1 MMLWRRSSD
10 EGDDEWADLISIGDC
25 LDVGPDNLLT
35 AGNYAD
41 DLDSLPVLQTTQRY
55 VDTMHDLD
63 ALLNKDRDLDHHRP
77 EYQII
82 VDCNA
87 LSVDIDDEILTVHNF
102 IRDNYRYKFPELES
116 LVLHPIDYARLIKK
130 IGNETD
136 LTLVDLEGLVPSAM
150 IMVISITASTTG
162 GKPLPEEVLR
172 KTIDACDRTLTLDSS
187 KKKVLDFLES
197 RMGFVA
203 PNLSAVVGSAVA
215 AKLMVAAGGLSAL
228 AFMPSCNV
236 LLLGAKKTDLAGFS
250 TATSLFRV
258 GYIEQTEIFQG
269 TPPSLRKPACK
280 LLAGKSTMAAR
291 LDSLGGDPTGET
303 GRGYRDEIRKTIEKW
318 QELPPAK
325 RAKPLPVPDCKPA
338 KKKRGGR
345 RLRKMKQR
353 YAMTD
358 ERKKANRMKFGVLE
372 E

>member
-10 EGDDEWADLISIGDC
+10 EGDDEWADLISVGDC
-25 LDVGPDNLLT
+25 LDVGPDNLLA

-41 DLDSLPVLQTTQRY
+41 DLGTLPILQTTQRY

-63 ALLNKDRDLDHHRP
+63 ALINKDRDLDHHRP

-116 LVLHPIDYARLIKK
+116 LVLHPIDYARLVKK

-150 IMVISITASTTG
+150 ILVISITASTTG
-162 GKPLPEEVLR
+162 GKPLSEEVLR
-172 KTIDACDRTLTLDSS
+172 KTIDACDRALALDSS
-187 KKKVLDFLES
+187 KTKVLDFLEG

-203 PNLSAVVGSAVA
+203 PNLSAVVGSA
-215 AKLMVAAGGLSAL
+215 
-228 AFMPSCNV
+228 
-236 LLLGAKKTDLAGFS
+236 
-250 TATSLFRV
+250 
-258 GYIEQTEIFQG
+258 I
-269 TPPSLRKPACK
+269 
-280 LLAGKSTMAAR
+280 LLAGIQ
-291 LDSLGGDPTGET
+291 LGRR
-303 GRGYRDEIRKTIEKW
+303 RGYRDEIRKTIEKW

-325 RAKPLPVPDCKPA
+325 RAKLLPVPDCKPA

-358 ERKKANRMKFGVLE
+358 ERKKTNRMKFGVPE